1 MDLGLSDKRAL
12 VLGGTRG
19 LGRGIAEALAAEG
32 ASVALSGR
40 GAESVTAAAAEIA
53 ARHGTT
59 AHGFAADLADAAAVA
74 AMCEDVA
81 GTLGG
86 IDCLVLNSGGPPPG
100 PLAETAAE
108 TWTAQF
114 RAMALSQ
121 FDVANAFLPG
131 MRTRGWGRILVTASS
146 GSVQPIANLGISNVL
161 RAGLATWVKTLSN
174 ELGADGVTVN
184 QIQPG
189 RIHTERVDE
198 IDRSAALRLG
208 KSIEEIAAASRATIP
223 LGRYGRVEEY
233 AAAAVFLLS
242 ERASYITGATLRV
255 DGGYV
260 KAV

>member
-40 GAESVTAAAAEIA
+40 DAKSVDAVAAEIA
-53 ARHGTT
+53 QRHGTA

-74 AMCEDVA
+74 AMCDGVA
-81 GTLGG
+81 NALGG

-121 FDVANAFLPG
+121 FEVANAFLPG
-131 MRTRGWGRILVTASS
+131 MRKRGWGRILVTASS
-146 GSVQPIANLGISNVL
+146 GGVQPIANLGISNVL
-161 RAGLATWVKTLSN
+161 RAGLGSWVKTLSN
-174 ELGADGVTVN
+174 ELGPDGVTVN

-198 IDRSAALRLG
+198 IDRSAAGRLG
-208 KSIEEIAAASRATIP
+208 KSVEEIAAASRATIP

-255 DGGYV
+255 DGGYI